1 LQNQER
7 RGRPL
12 TDQDIKQLRRGALRI
27 DAGRAVRF
35 NFIEYNKNRL
45 LLVSS
50 LTRGPVIYRWA
61 FDKIDSLTGA
71 ISVSSDS
78 TDEYAYVLGSQRASV
93 VSVGRAIVYDDV
105 GKITRKCPENRCLMF
120 KAAASELY
128 GNTQWPKIEGLQG
141 ERRVYATRD
150 GCATGDECTV
160 IVSGGIP
167 RDEVPC
173 GIDGEGIS
181 GPGLPTGRASPPLP
195 CQRLGFDI
203 VQVSGP
209 SLFANVSIDTR
220 GDLTLAYVG
229 GTLVSALTH
238 TCYMPVDIGM
248 MHVYVSVLD
257 HKSLITS
264 THVCA
269 LLLTCTHLHVTFQST

>member
-1 LQNQER
+1 MGTHVVQNQER
-7 RGRPL
+7 RGRSL
-12 TDQDIKQLRRGALRI
+12 TDLDIKQLRRGALRI

-35 NFIEYNKNRL
+35 NFIEFNKNRL

-50 LTRGPVIYRWA
+50 LTRGSVIYRWA

-71 ISVSSDS
+71 ISVSPDS
-78 TDEYAYVLGSQRASV
+78 TDEYAYILGSQRASL
-93 VSVGRAIVYDDV
+93 VSIARAIVYDDV
-105 GKITRKCPENRCLMF
+105 GKTTRVCPQNRCLMF

-128 GNTQWPKIEGLQG
+128 GNTQVPKIEGLQG
-141 ERRVYATRD
+141 ERKVYVTRN

-173 GIDGEGIS
+173 GLDGVGIT
-181 GPGLPTGRASPPLP
+181 GPGLPTGRAPPPLS
-195 CQRLGFDI
+195 CQHLGFEI

-209 SLFANVSIDTR
+209 SLFENVSIDAR

-229 GTLVSALTH
+229 GTLVSVRTH
-238 TCYMPVDIGM
+238 QHDVQVQI
-248 MHVYVSVLD
+248 LE
-257 HKSLITS
+257 
-264 THVCA
+264 
-269 LLLTCTHLHVTFQST
+269 